1 MRNAVRSTAVLALT
15 LVTLA
20 HATAARA
27 DEAAVRAAADRFYA
41 ALNVMFTGDVQPMLE
56 VWSHADD
63 ITYMGP
69 GGGLHVGWVQVAPIW
84 KATAEMKLG
93 GSVEPTEM
101 RVNAGADLAVTS
113 NYEVGRNIV
122 DGKTETVTIRA
133 TNIFRLENGQWK
145 MIGHHTDLLS
155 FLAK

>member
-1 MRNAVRSTAVLALT
+1 MTKVLRHATIAALCAVAL
-15 LVTLA
+15 L

-41 ALNVMFTGDVQPMLE
+41 ALNVMFTGDAGPMLD

-63 ITYMGP
+63 VTYMGP
-69 GGGLHVGWVQVAPIW
+69 GGGLHVGWSQIQPIW
-84 KATAEMKLG
+84 TATADMKLG

-101 RVNAGADLAVTS
+101 RVNAGSDIAVTS
-113 NYEVGRNIV
+113 NFEVGHNIV
-122 DGKTETVTIRA
+122 NGQPQTVTIRA

-145 MIGHHTDLLS
+145 MIGHHTDLLT